1 MPTADHHAT
10 LRRGD
15 DVSANDVK
23 RGRGARPRID
33 WSEAFAYFSSD
44 GATTFAEVGA
54 KFGVSDVSVGKHARK
69 DNWLE
74 RRKALLDKAAER
86 SALRTLD
93 ERNRRTLLL
102 IDKARDHLS
111 SDDADDPK
119 WSDLAPLVKL
129 EQLIEGEATDRVS
142 VAEVSQFALELSRGL
157 DQLVMRL
164 VAEHLPN
171 GKRRLFVEAWRE
183 GQGEVLDRSSAGL
196 ALEAGES

>member
-1 MPTADHHAT
+1 MSNRDGKPQ
-10 LRRGD
+10 RRT
-15 DVSANDVK
+15 
-23 RGRGARPRID
+23 RID
-33 WSEAFAYFSSD
+33 WAAAKAFYVALGPTERTYAAVSRQ
-44 GATTFAEVGA
+44 
-54 KFGVSDVSVGKHARK
+54 FGVSDISVGKHARAEG
-69 DNWLE
+69 WGE
-74 RRKALLDKAAER
+74 AASKADRDLAEKAAGR
-86 SALRTLD
+86 ALRTLE
-93 ERNRRTLLL
+93 ERNKRTLLL